1 MLAVVI
7 PTAAFAATAGPVAAK
22 PPAGALSIEGGR
34 GVIVVRA
41 NGGLL
46 GRIAH
51 GSVELVDLSPADSWR
66 PTLNGITRAR
76 RVAAKGTNVTFRIL
90 GGDYRLTLRGDGISL
105 SARGTGAVT
114 LLGVPSTLAGDTGLY
129 STDLETDCQDNPDQC
144 DPIPMTLTR
153 VPFGKT
159 DAPAN
164 QHP

>member
-1 MLAVVI
+1 M
-7 PTAAFAATAGPVAAK
+7 
-22 PPAGALSIEGGR
+22 
-34 GVIVVRA
+34 IVVRA
-41 NGGLL
+41 NGVLL

-66 PTLNGITRAR
+66 PTLNGITRSR
-76 RVAAKGTNVTFRIL
+76 RVAAKGTNLTFRIL
-90 GGDYRLTLRGDGISL
+90 GGDYRLVVRGDGISL
-105 SARGTGAVT
+105 SARGDGAVT

-144 DPIPMTLTR
+144 APIPMTLTR

-159 DAPAN
+159 DASTN